1 MAYERLSDNKEK
13 MIKGD
18 SLDAF
23 VQNLTTLYKRQ
34 LSIRNAEDELTF
46 NEQVLAGN
54 MSVEQQLE
62 YRKEQVKRVAD
73 DPDERRR
80 IRGEVASLKDRVE
93 QTKFTD
99 AYTSKLSD
107 FQSGVASIDNV
118 IQFLTDQKNA
128 TTDPTILTTINS
140 KLADA
145 QQKKFEL
152 TQSLVKN
159 NTEYAANSKA
169 VDVIESQITKVQNFR
184 NQALLS
190 GNDQLASVYDL
201 QLQSLN
207 SAKSNAQVTNDV
219 LSLGAVSATGAFT
232 ATTMLDAMNA
242 KIVNAGSTGPVTING
257 TTYANAKDFWTFKRD
272 SYLSDS
278 SANGFFSS
286 LNTEVKNNVATMNS
300 KNLLDTNAVR
310 TAAAVFDT
318 LGARPELANYQK
330 QIDMNKQ
337 DVVQDGANKVVDSI
351 VNDFART
358 LDVNKAVSSITNVKS
373 LGVNVDDAFTK
384 ILQSNAATKNAQVSG
399 ILQAAQTA
407 MAANPN
413 LTPEQAVAT
422 GLAAGAGTVVS
433 PEQAAGKTEGQIATE
448 AVTTAATD
456 KGVND
461 PRTTVGAPAEPANT
475 PNASGN
481 LTAAT
486 IAALPNLTPGMRSE
500 EVKTL
505 QNYLMQQ
512 GFQISAGAT
521 GLYGPETTAAVA
533 EFQKK
538 NNIDAA
544 GNSGYFGPRTK
555 GFISGNQ
562 TVTTPAPGAT
572 PTIQPATTA
581 PTVVKPTTTPTP
593 TPAPAPSTAMPKA
606 VSFVKL
612 AGGNV
617 DIKYD
622 NGTTGRSTLEY
633 AKSIGYTGT

>member
-13 MIKGD
+13 LIKGD

-34 LSIRNAEDELTF
+34 LSIRNAEDELNF

-54 MSVEQQLE
+54 MSLDQQLE
-62 YRKEQVKRVAD
+62 YRREQMKRVAD

-99 AYTSKLSD
+99 AYTAKLSD
-107 FQSGVASIDNV
+107 FQSGVTSIDNV

-140 KLADA
+140 KLVDA

-159 NTEYAANSKA
+159 NTEYATNSKA
-169 VDVIESQITKVQNFR
+169 VDVIEAQIAKVQGFR
-184 NQALLS
+184 NSALLS

-207 SAKSNAQVTNDV
+207 QAKSNAQVTNDV

-242 KIVNAGSTGPVTING
+242 KIASSGSTGPVTING

-278 SANGFFSS
+278 SSNGFFSS
-286 LNTEVKNNVATMNS
+286 LNTEVKNNVATLNS

-310 TAAAVFDT
+310 TAAATFDT
-318 LGARPELANYQK
+318 LAARPELANYQR

-337 DVVQDGANKVVDSI
+337 DVIQDGANKVVDAI

-358 LDVNKAVSSITNVKS
+358 LDVNKAMSSITNIKS

-399 ILQAAQTA
+399 ILQAAQNA

-413 LTPEQAVAT
+413 LTPEQAVAQ
-422 GLAAGAGTVVS
+422 GVAAGAGTVVS

-448 AVTTAATD
+448 AVTTAAGD
-456 KGVND
+456 KGVVD
-461 PRTTVGAPAEPANT
+461 PRTTVSAPTEPANT

-500 EVKTL
+500 DVKTL
-505 QNYLMQQ
+505 QNYLIQQ
-512 GFQISAGAT
+512 GFQIPAGAT

-538 NNIDAA
+538 NSIDAA
-544 GNSGYFGPRTK
+544 GNPGFFGPRTK
-555 GFISGNQ
+555 SFISGNQ
-562 TVTTPAPGAT
+562 TVTTPAPAPTPTVQQAAPAPTMVKPAAT
-572 PTIQPATTA
+572 P
-581 PTVVKPTTTPTP
+581 TPTP
-593 TPAPAPSTAMPKA
+593 TPAPTTTAPKVT
-606 VSFVKL
+606 SFVKL
-612 AGGNV
+612 ASGNV

-622 NGTTGRSTLEY
+622 NGTVGRSTLEY

>member
-1 MAYERLSDNKEK
+1 MAYERISDNKEK

-34 LSIRNAEDELTF
+34 LSIRNAEDELKF

-54 MSVEQQLE
+54 MSLEDQLS
-62 YRKEQVKRVAD
+62 YRKDQLTRVSD

-80 IRGEVASLKDRVE
+80 LRGEVASLKDRVE
-93 QTKFTD
+93 QQDFTE

-118 IQFLTDQKNA
+118 IQFLTDQENA
-128 TTDPTILTTINS
+128 TTDPTILSTIGT
-140 KLADA
+140 KLTDA

-159 NTEYAANSKA
+159 NTEYASNSKA
-169 VDVIESQITKVQNFR
+169 VDVIDTQISKVQSSR
-184 NQALLS
+184 NQAVLA

-201 QLQSLN
+201 QLQTLN
-207 SAKSNAQVTNDV
+207 QAKSNAQVTNDV
-219 LSLGAVSATGAFT
+219 LSLGAVSATGVFT

-242 KIVNAGSTGPVTING
+242 KISGAASSGPVTING

-300 KNLLDTNAVR
+300 KNLLNTNAVR
-310 TAAAVFDT
+310 TAAATFDT
-318 LGARPELANYQK
+318 LASRPELANYQK

-337 DVVQDGANKVVDSI
+337 DVIQDGANKVVDAI

-399 ILQAAQTA
+399 ILAAAQNA

-413 LTPEQAVAT
+413 LTPEQAVTT

-448 AVTTAATD
+448 AVTTAAAS
-456 KGVND
+456 KGVVD

-475 PNASGN
+475 PSASGN

-512 GFQISAGAT
+512 GFQIPAGAT

-538 NNIDAA
+538 NSIDAA
-544 GNSGYFGPRTK
+544 GNPGFFGPRTK

-562 TVTTPAPGAT
+562 TVTTPAPAPT
-572 PTIQPATTA
+572 PTVQQAVPA
-581 PTVVKPTTTPTP
+581 PTVATPTP
-593 TPAPAPSTAMPKA
+593 TPASTPAPSTATPK
-606 VSFVKL
+606 VTSFVKL
-612 AGGNV
+612 ASGNV

>member
-1 MAYERLSDNKEK
+1 

-62 YRKEQVKRVAD
+62 YRKEQMKRVAD

-159 NTEYAANSKA
+159 NTEYAEKSKA

-190 GNDQLASVYDL
+190 GNNQLASVYDL

-219 LSLGAVSATGAFT
+219 LSLGAVSATGVFT

-242 KIVNAGSTGPVTING
+242 KISGAGSTGPVTING

-278 SANGFFSS
+278 SSNGFFSS

-310 TAAAVFDT
+310 TAAATFDN
-318 LGARPELANYQK
+318 LASRPELANYQK
-330 QIDMNKQ
+330 QIDMNRQ
-337 DVVQDGANKVVDSI
+337 DVIQDGANKVVDAI

-399 ILQAAQTA
+399 ILAAAQNA
-407 MAANPN
+407 MAADPN
-413 LTPEQAVAT
+413 LTPEQAVGA

-433 PEQAAGKTEGQIATE
+433 PEEAAGKTEGQIATE
-448 AVTTAATD
+448 AVTTAAGG
-456 KGVND
+456 KGVVD
-461 PRTTVGAPAEPANT
+461 PRTTVSAPAEPANT
-475 PNASGN
+475 PNTSGN
-481 LTAAT
+481 LNAAT

-512 GFQISAGAT
+512 GFQIPAGAT
-521 GLYGPETTAAVA
+521 GTYGPETTAAVA
-533 EFQKK
+533 AFQEK
-538 NNIDAA
+538 NKIDAA
-544 GNSGYFGPRTK
+544 GNPGFFGPRTK

-562 TVTTPAPGAT
+562 TVT
-572 PTIQPATTA
+572 
-581 PTVVKPTTTPTP
+581 
-593 TPAPAPSTAMPKA
+593 APAPSPTPTVQPVAPAPIVKPVTTQTPASAPVAPAAPAPSLTPNQKKQYDQLVAAGAPPATALTA
-606 VSFVKL
+606 AKL
-612 AGGNV
+612 VPN
-617 DIKYD
+617 
-622 NGTTGRSTLEY
+622 
-633 AKSIGYTGT
+633 